1 MRGYILR
8 DLIIFRTINPIHP
21 FLKNRF
27 SRILIELGKTMV
39 VKKVSFL
46 VDEESFVMQFIFKV
60 SILIVYYFSFLV
72 YRKHNIGN

>member
-8 DLIIFRTINPIHP
+8 DLIIFRTINPIL
-21 FLKNRF
+21 FLKNRY

-46 VDEESFVMQFIFKV
+46 VDEESFVMQFILKV